1 MAPTSNKT
9 WTVEGKDGFESLKL
23 NEKGSVPELG
33 EHDVLVRFHYAS
45 LNYRD
50 LAVPKVSNARPQHP
64 PFENPSD
71 GLKLTAFHRECTHSR
86 NETVSSPPLMAQ
98 AQSKQLDHV

>member
-9 WTVEGKDGFESLKL
+9 WIVEGKDGFESLKF
-23 NEKGSVPELG
+23 NEKGSVPEIG

-50 LAVPKVSNARPQHP
+50 LIIPKVCNARLRPVP
-64 PFENPSD
+64 
-71 GLKLTAFHRECTHSR
+71 
-86 NETVSSPPLMAQ
+86 
-98 AQSKQLDHV
+98 